1 MMKKRLEQLGFSP
14 ADFLLPK
21 QKDMTRWSVVAC
33 DQFTSQ
39 PEYWERVEQ
48 FVGDTPSTLRL
59 ILPESRLGTK
69 REAESVRE
77 INETM
82 TKYLS
87 EGVFQTVEHSL
98 IYVERTQ
105 ANGKIR
111 RGIVGVVDLEQ
122 YDYRP
127 GATSLIRATEGTVLS
142 RIPPRVAVR
151 KDAPLETSHIM
162 LLVDDP
168 GKTAIEAV
176 GTQTAKMKPLYHF
189 DLMEHGGSIAGWQM
203 TKEQEEQLAEALTA
217 LADPSTVAEKYH
229 MQNVPVLLF
238 AVGDGNHSLAT
249 AKENYERQKR
259 LTPEEKWDTMPARFA
274 MAELVNLHDDS
285 LEFEPIHRVV
295 FDVSPE
301 KVIKELLLWY
311 KGAFQ
316 GEGEGHQIRYVFGDE
331 EGVITVPHPKAKLE
345 VGTLQNFLDEYI
357 KAYGGRVDYIH
368 GADVTCELAR
378 QPGNIG
384 FVLPAM
390 AKSQLFP
397 TVMAEGVLPRKTFSM
412 GEAWDKRYYL
422 ECRKIR

>member
-1 MMKKRLEQLGFSP
+1 MKKRLEEMGFLP
-14 ADFLLPK
+14 ADMLLPK
-21 QKDMTRWSVVAC
+21 DADMTRWSVVAC

-48 FVGDTPSTLRL
+48 FVGDAPSTLRL
-59 ILPESRLGTK
+59 ILPESRLGTE
-69 REAESVRE
+69 REAASVRE

-82 TKYLS
+82 QQYLQ
-87 EGVFQTVEHSL
+87 EGVFRTLEHSL
-98 IYVERTQ
+98 IYVERRQ

-111 RGIVGVVDLEQ
+111 RGIVGAVDLDH

-127 GATSLIRATEGTVLS
+127 GASSLIRATEGTVLS

-162 LLVDDP
+162 LLIDDP
-168 GKTAIEAV
+168 MKTAVEAIGARKEEMELV
-176 GTQTAKMKPLYHF
+176 YQF
-189 DLMEHGGSIAGWQM
+189 ELMENGGSISGWRV
-203 TKEQEEQLAEALTA
+203 TKEQEEA
-217 LADPSTVAEKYH
+217 LAAALSVLSDPAEVSRKYQ
-229 MQNVPVLLF
+229 MEDVPPLLF

-249 AKENYERQKR
+249 AKETYERQKR
-259 LTPEEKWDTMPARFA
+259 TTPREQWDTLPARFA

-301 KVIKELLLWY
+301 DVISKLLAWY
-311 KGAFQ
+311 KGAFRGQ
-316 GEGEGHQIRYVFGDE
+316 GEGHQISYVFGE
-331 EGVITVPHPKAKLE
+331 TEGVITIPSPKAKLE
-345 VGTLQNFLDEYI
+345 VGTLQSFLDEYI
-357 KAYGGRVDYIH
+357 KAYGGKVDYIH
-368 GADVTCELAR
+368 GGDVTRELAR

-384 FVLPAM
+384 FILPAM

>member
-1 MMKKRLEQLGFSP
+1 MKKQLEELGFLP
-14 ADFLLPK
+14 ADMLLPK
-21 QKDMTRWSVVAC
+21 DADMTRWSVVAC

-48 FVGDTPSTLRL
+48 FVGDAPSTLYL
-59 ILPESRLGTK
+59 ILPESRLGTP
-69 REAESVRE
+69 RETESVRE
-77 INETM
+77 INQTM
-82 TKYLS
+82 KQYLQ
-87 EGVFQTVEHSL
+87 EGVFQTLEQSL
-98 IYVERTQ
+98 IYVERQQ

-111 RGIVGVVDLEQ
+111 CGIVGVVDLEH

-162 LLVDDP
+162 LLIDDP
-168 GKTAIEAV
+168 MKTAIEAI
-176 GTQTAKMKPLYHF
+176 GAQTGEMELLYQF
-189 DLMEHGGSIAGWQM
+189 ELMENGGSISGWRV
-203 TKEQEEQLAEALTA
+203 TKAQEEQLAAALAA
-217 LADPSTVAEKYH
+217 LADPTATAQKYQMEK
-229 MQNVPVLLF
+229 VPPLLF

-249 AKENYERQKR
+249 AKENYERKKR
-259 LTPEEKWDTMPARFA
+259 VTPKKQWETLPARFA
-274 MAELVNLHDDS
+274 MAEVVNLHDDS

-301 KVIKELLLWY
+301 DLVNKLLQWY

-316 GEGEGHQIRYVFGDE
+316 GEGEGHQIRYVYGE
-331 EGVITVPHPKAKLE
+331 TEGVITVPSPKAKLE
-345 VGTLQNFLDEYI
+345 VGTLQNFLDGYI
-357 KAYGGRVDYIH
+357 KTYGGKVDYIH
-368 GADVTCELAR
+368 GADVTRELAR
-378 QPGNIG
+378 QAGNIG
-384 FVLPAM
+384 FILPAM

-397 TVMAEGVLPRKTFSM
+397 TVMTEGVLPRKTFSM